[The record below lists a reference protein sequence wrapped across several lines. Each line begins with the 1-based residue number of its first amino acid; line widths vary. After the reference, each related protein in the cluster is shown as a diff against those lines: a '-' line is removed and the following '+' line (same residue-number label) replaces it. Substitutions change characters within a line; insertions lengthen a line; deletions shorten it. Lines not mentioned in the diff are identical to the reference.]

1 MPIPS
6 TITIRSA
13 TPLDDALI
21 ATHFYHMWRDNDVPV
36 EAIAP
41 DWQVV
46 IQHYLDDARR
56 SLDYQAFVAEVTN
69 TEQSTEQSQ
78 IVGSVGCQRFAGLYP
93 NILNA
98 SYRQDG
104 YIWGV
109 YVEPA
114 ARRQGIA
121 TQLTDRAIAYLRA
134 IGCTHAVLNASPA
147 GRPIYSRLGFTDSN
161 VMRRSLM

>member
-1 MPIPS
+1 MQS

-13 TPLDDALI
+13 TPIDDALI
-21 ATHFYHMWRDNDVPV
+21 AAHFYHMWRDNDVPV

-41 DWQVV
+41 NWQVE

-56 SLDYQAFVAEVTN
+56 SLDYQAFVAEVDDA
-69 TEQSTEQSQ
+69 EPCQ

-109 YVEPA
+109 YVEPV
-114 ARRQGIA
+114 ARRRGIA
-121 TQLTDRAIAYLRA
+121 TQLTDRAIAYLRS

-147 GRPIYSRLGFTDSN
+147 GRSIYSRLGFTDSN
-161 VMRRSLM
+161 VMRRSLI